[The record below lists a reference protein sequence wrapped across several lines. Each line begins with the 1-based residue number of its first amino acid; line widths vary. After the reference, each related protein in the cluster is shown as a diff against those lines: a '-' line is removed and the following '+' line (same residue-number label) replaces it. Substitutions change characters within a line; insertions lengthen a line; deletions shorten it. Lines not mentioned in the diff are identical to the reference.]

1 MTPEPESVLLNLTI
15 QKRRAGAGVDF
26 WVMQTP
32 LPLWE
37 ALPQKAEFIEADY
50 TKKAHY
56 FKRFT
61 LKLAGKGYEF
71 TFYRTEARP

>member
-1 MTPEPESVLLNLTI
+1 MTPQPKGVVLALTI
-15 QKRRAGAGVDF
+15 QERRAGFDF
-26 WVMQTP
+26 YVMQTP

-61 LKLAGKGYEF
+61 LKLAGKSYEF
-71 TFYRTEARP
+71 TFYRTEARL

>member
-1 MTPEPESVLLNLTI
+1 MTPQPKGVVLALTI
-15 QKRRAGAGVDF
+15 QERRAGGFDF
-26 WVMQTP
+26 YVMQTP
-32 LPLWE
+32 KDLWD

-50 TKKAHY
+50 TRRAHY

-61 LKLAGKGYEF
+61 LHLAGKSYEF